1 MVEKLGLPDNEPL
14 TADMLTKQIES
25 AQKKIEGRNFETR
38 RHVLEYDDVMNR
50 QREVIYGQR
59 RRVVM
64 GENVKGNILGME
76 DRLIESAVGRDC
88 QSDDSREWDMT
99 DLKNYLENLCLHP
112 GFMASHQYLID
123 NEDKDAFI
131 AGMQEDAHAFY
142 EEREKEI
149 TELGV
154 DMREFERVML
164 LRAVDRRWM
173 DHIDAMDELRDGIG
187 YRAYSGKNPITE
199 YQIEAGHMFE
209 ELNFLIRED
218 TVRAI
223 CHARIQRT
231 PEPVQQA
238 RPTLE
243 MVKARLQLQ
252 QSMQK
257 PTAQPPKEAPRQP
270 VHADRKIGRN
280 DPCPCGSGKKY
291 KNCCGKN
298 LTQQE

>member
-1 MVEKLGLPDNEPL
+1 
-14 TADMLTKQIES
+14 MLTKQIES

-38 RHVLEYDDVMNR
+38 RHVLEYDNVMNR

-59 RRVVM
+59 RRVLM